1 MNWVEP
7 EGPKHLKRLYKP
19 NPRARDLRVPLKGTV
34 RVLYGYYKG
43 VLRILVAEFIRPKKV
58 LSALN
63 CLGFG
68 VPYFKTFLLKEPL

>member
-1 MNWVEP
+1 MGCFDAQSLSYW
-7 EGPKHLKRLYKP
+7 EGLGF
-19 NPRARDLRVPLKGTV
+19 RDLGLVPLKGTV

-68 VPYFKTFLLKEPL
+68 VPYFKTFFLKEPL